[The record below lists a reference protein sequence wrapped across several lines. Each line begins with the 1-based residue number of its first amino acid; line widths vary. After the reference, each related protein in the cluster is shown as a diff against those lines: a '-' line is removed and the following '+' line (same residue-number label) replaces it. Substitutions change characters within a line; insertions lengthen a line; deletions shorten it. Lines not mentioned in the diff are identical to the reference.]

1 MSSRSLLKIIVIGQP
16 VAATPAGV
24 ASPGMSLAFRMSEAP
39 ARRRLLIEV
48 QLFAEM
54 SMTPAEI
61 DMVKQSFAQVAPIA
75 DEAGALFYNRLFTL
89 DPSLQGLFREDIAA
103 QSRKLMQMLATAVNG
118 LDKLETIVPAVQALG
133 VRHVRYGV
141 TEAHYDTVAAALL
154 WTLEQG
160 LGADFTPQVREA
172 WVAAYSILA
181 GAMKAAARE
190 VAVG

>member
-1 MSSRSLLKIIVIGQP
+1 
-16 VAATPAGV
+16 
-24 ASPGMSLAFRMSEAP
+24 
-39 ARRRLLIEV
+39 
-48 QLFAEM
+48 
-54 SMTPAEI
+54 MTPAQI

-89 DPSLQGLFREDIAA
+89 DPSLQGLFKEDIGV

-118 LDKLETIVPAVQALG
+118 LDKLETIAPAVQALG
-133 VRHVRYGV
+133 ARHVRYGV

-160 LGADFTPQVREA
+160 LGAGFAPQVREA
-172 WVAAYSILA
+172 WVAAYAILA

>member
-1 MSSRSLLKIIVIGQP
+1 
-16 VAATPAGV
+16 
-24 ASPGMSLAFRMSEAP
+24 
-39 ARRRLLIEV
+39 
-48 QLFAEM
+48 
-54 SMTPAEI
+54 MTPAQI

-75 DEAGALFYNRLFTL
+75 GEAGALFYNRLFTL
-89 DPSLQGLFREDIAA
+89 DPSLQGLFKEDIAV

-133 VRHVRYGV
+133 ARHVRYGV

-160 LGADFTPQVREA
+160 LGAGFTPQVREA

>member
-1 MSSRSLLKIIVIGQP
+1 
-16 VAATPAGV
+16 
-24 ASPGMSLAFRMSEAP
+24 
-39 ARRRLLIEV
+39 
-48 QLFAEM
+48 
-54 SMTPAEI
+54 MTPAQI

-89 DPSLQGLFREDIAA
+89 DPSLQGLFKEDIAV

-133 VRHVRYGV
+133 ARHVRYGV

-160 LGADFTPQVREA
+160 LGAGFTPQVREA
-172 WVAAYSILA
+172 WGAAYSILA